1 MPRKYT
7 PTSKRQAEKRQTIT
21 KAQKRREKAK
31 LAALA
36 RGEPPPLRRR
46 RLTQESFPAEA
57 SSFPAES
64 QEESSFPAE
73 SQEESIGVQISDDVL
88 FQHINYQMLY
98 GTPNW
103 EGSQLMS
110 PGSPDCEGSHLMSPG
125 SPDWESRLGEPASP
139 TSCGL
144 IPPTAW
150 ELSSQELNLQE
161 LSSQEI

>member
-88 FQHINYQMLY
+88 FQHLNLSLNYQMLH
-98 GTPNW
+98 GTPDW
-103 EGSQLMS
+103 
-110 PGSPDCEGSHLMSPG
+110 EGSHLMSPG